1 VNMRVLIVDDNGRRV
16 ATIVKNL
23 VERSALAYDDLVCI
37 RSASEARQC
46 LAKEKFDLMLLD
58 LRIPGRID
66 EDADVAH
73 SLQLLAEIDAGEDLL
88 MPGKIVGMTAYD
100 DAAEAAK
107 QTFRE
112 STWTLLPTSDFTDS
126 WADTI
131 VKCANYLKRE
141 RHQRDQEEE
150 SVDVLIVAA
159 LASEIDAI
167 KSLDWSWGA
176 WEPADDTVF
185 ISRGKFEANGKTFT
199 VAAAHASRMGM
210 VAAAVLT
217 SKLVS
222 ILSPK
227 ICVMPGIC
235 AGLPERAEI
244 GDVIFA
250 ECSWDYQSGKHAV
263 DDDGGT
269 VFHQDPHQISVDAK
283 VIARIDQ
290 LAKDA
295 ASLRGIW
302 DKWPNKPKNPYE
314 VKRGPM
320 ACGSAVLANSDYVG
334 WIQKQNRKIR
344 AIEMES
350 YGFLHAISEANE
362 PRPTAIVAKSVC
374 DFADNLKGDDHQ
386 AYACYTSA
394 RTVGLFLERYADDLR

>member
-1 VNMRVLIVDDNGRRV
+1 
-16 ATIVKNL
+16 
-23 VERSALAYDDLVCI
+23 
-37 RSASEARQC
+37 
-46 LAKEKFDLMLLD
+46 MLLD

-185 ISRGKFEANGKTFT
+185 ISRGKFEANWQDVHRGGGACLKNGHGRCCSPDIEAG
-199 VAAAHASRMGM
+199 VDPLAEDLCNARHLCGAA
-210 VAAAVLT
+210 
-217 SKLVS
+217 
-222 ILSPK
+222 
-227 ICVMPGIC
+227 
-235 AGLPERAEI
+235 
-244 GDVIFA
+244 
-250 ECSWDYQSGKHAV
+250 
-263 DDDGGT
+263 
-269 VFHQDPHQISVDAK
+269 
-283 VIARIDQ
+283 
-290 LAKDA
+290 
-295 ASLRGIW
+295 
-302 DKWPNKPKNPYE
+302 
-314 VKRGPM
+314 
-320 ACGSAVLANSDYVG
+320 
-334 WIQKQNRKIR
+334 
-344 AIEMES
+344 
-350 YGFLHAISEANE
+350 
-362 PRPTAIVAKSVC
+362 
-374 DFADNLKGDDHQ
+374 
-386 AYACYTSA
+386 
-394 RTVGLFLERYADDLR
+394 